1 MKIFDQCCQ
10 EVAKKHGLGKTLVTG
25 HRVVY
30 FTEAANLY
38 ANEKLKGLLDE
49 VNLFAQV
56 FEQKSESAEDEGQGC
71 HLSGRA
77 AVYREIA
84 TRIEEMIEEL
94 NKTPGHVRS

>member
-1 MKIFDQCCQ
+1 MKTPLDILH
-10 EVAKKHGLGKTLVTG
+10 KHFHHFKSERTRG
-25 HRVVY
+25 VVVKAMSEY
-30 FTEAANLY
+30 AHLY
-38 ANEKLKGLLDE
+38 AQEKLKGLLDE

-84 TRIEEMIEEL
+84 TRIEELIGENTNNET
-94 NKTPGHVRS
+94 K